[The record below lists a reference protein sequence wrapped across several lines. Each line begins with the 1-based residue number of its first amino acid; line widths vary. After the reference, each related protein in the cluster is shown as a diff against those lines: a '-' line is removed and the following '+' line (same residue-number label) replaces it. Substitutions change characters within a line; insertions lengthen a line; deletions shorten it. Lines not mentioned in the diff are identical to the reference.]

1 MGPNPDRIRII
12 IAEDHKLVAEALQ
25 LVLEDCFDV
34 VDIVGDGRALITAV
48 ARLRPDVV
56 VTDLVMPRMDG
67 LEAIRVIR
75 SFADPP
81 AIVVLSMHG
90 EGRVM
95 AEAQEAGV
103 SGYVLKESAG
113 ADLHAAVVAVHA
125 GGTHWPP
132 QLRTMLTSSGGTA
145 TQGSGRTIALTPR
158 QSQVLELTARGFGM
172 KQIGEVLHISARTV
186 ETHKYQMMEALSAR
200 TTAELV
206 QHAVRRGLLDVTVVE
221 RASRLERPSRRSVA
235 RPARRALQQA

>member
-1 MGPNPDRIRII
+1 MGPNPLIRII
-12 IAEDHKLVAEALQ
+12 IAEDHRLVAEALQ
-25 LVLEDCFDV
+25 RVLEDCFDI
-34 VDIVGDGRALITAV
+34 VDIVGDGRDLVSAV
-48 ARLRPDVV
+48 SRLRPDVV
-56 VTDLVMPRMDG
+56 VTDLTMPRMDG

-75 SFADPP
+75 GLADPP

-90 EGRVM
+90 ESRLM
-95 AEAQEAGV
+95 AEAHQAGV

-132 QLRTMLTSSGGTA
+132 QLRSTLTPAGAAA
-145 TQGSGRTIALTPR
+145 TQASGRTITLTPR

-172 KQIGEVLHISARTV
+172 KQIGAVLQISPRTV

-206 QHAVRRGLLDVTVVE
+206 QHAVRRGLLDVTVVQQ
-221 RASRLERPSRRSVA
+221 ASSTVHPARRYVA
-235 RPARRALQQA
+235 RPARRGLQPA